1 MFDDNKD
8 AMDWTLA
15 IDRQRDALVRM
26 VAALVVMA
34 GGTGVLVLPR
44 FLRAEIWRVL
54 RPAEAAFR
62 RLLVVVKHVYKI
74 EARVAAPHAGGAF
87 PVVIPRGTGGRLPV
101 FALFDPRKH
110 FDFKGRVPATRGN
123 PNIRFFDGY
132 DEAIPPKPLIL
143 PDDPVSAQRLSRRL
157 QALQRALD
165 NLPKQ
170 ARRLARW
177 QMKRADAGGITRPL
191 RPGRPPGHR
200 ARGRDPVDEALRD
213 CHALALY
220 VLHPPDT

>member
-1 MFDDNKD
+1 MFNDEKHI
-8 AMDWTLA
+8 MDWALA

-26 VAALVVMA
+26 VAALVLMA
-34 GGTGVLVLPR
+34 GGAGVSVMPR
-44 FLRAEIWRVL
+44 FLRTAIWRRL
-54 RPAEAAFR
+54 RPAESAFR
-62 RLLVVVKHVYKI
+62 RLLVVVKHVNKI
-74 EARVAAPHAGGAF
+74 EARVAAPRDGRAF
-87 PVVIPRGTGGRLPV
+87 PAGLTRGTGERLPV
-101 FALFDPRKH
+101 FALFDRRKR
-110 FDFKGRVPATRGN
+110 FDFSGKAPATRGN

-132 DEAIPPKPLIL
+132 DEAIPSKPLISE
-143 PDDPVSAQRLSRRL
+143 DDPVNARRLSRRL
-157 QALQRALD
+157 LALQHALAD
-165 NLPKQ
+165 VPKQ

-177 QMKRADAGGITRPL
+177 QVKRVAAGGIARPM